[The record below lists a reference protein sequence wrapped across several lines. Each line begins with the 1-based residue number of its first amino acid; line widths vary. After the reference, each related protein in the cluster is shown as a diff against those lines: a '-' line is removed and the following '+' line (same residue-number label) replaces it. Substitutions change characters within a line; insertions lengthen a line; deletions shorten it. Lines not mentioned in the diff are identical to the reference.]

1 VTASLD
7 RGRAVFSDLENI
19 NFSPSQ
25 IDSVTRKY
33 HVRVKWLVPG
43 SSESLEVEN
52 QMIEAYVIGA
62 ETGSTQDNIQ
72 KLHREA
78 QSDDYDSLLYSR
90 PVVTTQADGVINV
103 DCLNIYLTKRILF
116 YCWAETIGKNR
127 PFISFFGLIYITHAC
142 VASKLSDD
150 VDETARLH
158 MGIDHGASYELE
170 TTFNQVLT

>member
-1 VTASLD
+1 MKKMAWMGLILLMACGGSLSEEQRKRLHDGMDNQKILKVTDSEIVTASLD
-7 RGRAVFSDLENI
+7 RGRAVFSDMEKE
-19 NFSPSQ
+19 NFSPAQ
-25 IDSVTRKY
+25 IDSVMRKY
-33 HVRVKWLVPG
+33 QVRVKWLVPG

-103 DCLNIYLTKRILF
+103 EGVWNIYLAKKDIILLL
-116 YCWAETIGKNR
+116 GKK
-127 PFISFFGLIYITHAC
+127 H
-142 VASKLSDD
+142 
-150 VDETARLH
+150 
-158 MGIDHGASYELE
+158 
-170 TTFNQVLT
+170 